1 MRRHRLQPRARD
13 SERTWKL
20 TLLELGNR
28 GPPTARCDETYFEET
43 TEGNL
48 NHFYDDG
55 SFSFAWL
62 FIWPFMT
69 TNYYFEET
77 TEGIFKPFLKW
88 FFFIRM
94 AVYMA
99 FHDDESWRVAR
110 CSLI

>member
-43 TEGNL
+43 TEG
-48 NHFYDDG
+48 
-55 SFSFAWL
+55 
-62 FIWPFMT
+62 
-69 TNYYFEET
+69 
-77 TEGIFKPFLKW
+77 IFKPFLKW